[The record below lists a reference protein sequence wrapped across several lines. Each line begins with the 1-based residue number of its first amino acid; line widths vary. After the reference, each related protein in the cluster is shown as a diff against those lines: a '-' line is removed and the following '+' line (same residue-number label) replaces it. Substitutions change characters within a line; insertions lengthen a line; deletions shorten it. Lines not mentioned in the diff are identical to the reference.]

1 MNPSELTTYLRNV
14 VKHEINLSVM
24 MWGAPGIGKSS
35 IVKQVAEEF
44 SIELT
49 DVRLSQLAP
58 SDLRGLPVPDKE
70 NRVSQWFAPEFLPQS
85 GSGILFL
92 DELNMAAPAVQG
104 IAQQLILDRQ
114 VGSYDVP
121 KGWFIWAAG
130 NRKEDQAAVYE
141 MPAPLANRFIHLQV
155 TPHYDSFRQY
165 AVHVDLD
172 EQIQAFLAFRPE
184 LLFEM
189 SSGAHAWPSPRSWEM
204 ASQLHRSGLD
214 IAPAVGEG
222 AAGEFYTYID
232 VYEHLPDVE
241 GILSG
246 RGEEVAFPGEI
257 SLQYATTVALSVRVS
272 SATEAIHSTRWLLH
286 KADRE
291 FTQLFFKNVMDTL
304 RKVGGLGVF
313 IQRMQEDEGLGE
325 QLNAFQKNIEGLLV
339 HM

>member
-1 MNPSELTTYLRNV
+1 
-14 VKHEINLSVM
+14 M

-49 DVRLSQLAP
+49 DIRLSQLAP

-70 NRVSQWFAPEFLPQS
+70 NQISQWFAPEFLPQS

-114 VGSYDVP
+114 VGSYEVP
-121 KGWFIWAAG
+121 TGWFIWAAG

-141 MPAPLANRFIHLQV
+141 MPAPLANRFIHLEV

-165 AVHVDLD
+165 AVHAGLN
-172 EQIQAFLAFRPE
+172 EQIQAFLAFRSE

-214 IAPAVGEG
+214 IAPAIGEG

-232 VYEHLPDVE
+232 VYEQLPDVE
-241 GILSG
+241 SILAGSG
-246 RGEEVAFPGEI
+246 KEVAFPDEI
-257 SLQYATTVALSVRVS
+257 SLQYATTIALSVRVG
-272 SATEAIHSTRWLLH
+272 SAAKATHATRWLLH

-304 RKVGGLGVF
+304 REVGDLGVF
-313 IQRMQEDEGLGE
+313 IQEIQDDETLSG
-325 QLNAFQKNIEGLLV
+325 QLDAFQKNIEGLLV